1 MVRPFTL
8 VLIFFLALTACEK
21 ENVDPEDGPVTTILL
36 SSNTYKDNGIELKWT
51 TSNDSILSYQVCR
64 FVGKIVESYTYN
76 FETLAKDVDKNTLNF
91 IDDDIPNAPLVS
103 YVILGEM
110 FDSRDNRG
118 WYIFSNVVEYVREMP
133 LEN

>member
-1 MVRPFTL
+1 MGRPFTL

-21 ENVDPEDGPVTTILL
+21 DNADPEDGPITTILL
-36 SSNTYKDNGIELKWT
+36 SSNTYKEKGIELNWT
-51 TSNDSILSYQVCR
+51 ASNDSILSYQVCR

-76 FETLAKDVDKNTLNF
+76 FETLAIDVNKNTLNF

-110 FDSRDNRG
+110 FDSGDNRG
-118 WYIFSNVVEYVREMP
+118 WYIFSNVVEYVREVP
-133 LEN
+133 LDN